1 MPTKPPT
8 RHHGAA
14 PADSALRALV
24 ATKLVPPRNAGRM
37 VAREALLARLMEARR
52 LRCVVLQGPA
62 GSGKTTTLVAWRQA
76 LLPLGFDVAWLSLTP
91 EDNEPSRL
99 LDYLLASVAQ
109 VAPTATQ
116 EAADYAGRGVD
127 SEAMERALIAL
138 VRGIATHPRELV
150 LVLDDLQHL
159 TDPRIHEALQWLVD
173 YAPARLHLAL
183 ASRGALPLSL
193 DRLRAEGRVLEIDVR
208 DLRFSLAESERFLRA
223 QLVSIGPRDALA
235 LHELCD
241 GWAAGL
247 QLLAINWK
255 KRRQELAAG
264 QRGARGDGSAGSG
277 SGQAPDDFARALVQ
291 DPQAFAAYFEK
302 EVLAHLVPADLEL
315 LTSVSAC
322 SRFCAPL
329 CAALLG
335 RPVDDPTMAPLLARL
350 EAENLFIVPVDSSA
364 ERETWF
370 RLHPLLRETLR
381 HRLAQRSEAEQRAL
395 HRRAWQWFQGR
406 GLIDEAV
413 RQAVAAGEGAAAAA
427 LVEKSA
433 HGLAVRG
440 ELRKLVALVR
450 QLPPAQVQA
459 RIGLRLWLVRV
470 ELFARELD
478 AFSTNIARLRPD
490 IPPDDIA
497 SHYWLT
503 LLEASLA
510 LQRDDTDAAQAL
522 LPRLLAAPEGV
533 DALATGARDNLLSW
547 LYMHR
552 GDCEHARR
560 VQQVQ
565 PIRLVD
571 GVPLRGTSSGSLQG
585 RALVGLSYAVE
596 GRMTQAERI
605 YREVLREAGEGGSA
619 CVDAVYLSTALL
631 GEVLYEHDETEAVV
645 ALLEDRVDALERV
658 SIPDSVLRVHRS
670 LAAAHWVAG
679 RRLEAM
685 AWLERLEDYSTSLG
699 LDRLL
704 CFSLTLQVHYRLQMG
719 DVAAAEVALLRA
731 NEIDARHAHA
741 EHSALGEIAV
751 VCERARIRWAL
762 ARGDIDD
769 AARRI
774 APLIANIEARGR
786 QRLVA
791 QLKLLQA
798 LIERRRGR
806 GDAARQCTLAALRSG
821 HRLGL
826 VRSLL
831 DADPAVMEL
840 VREVAQ
846 DAGLDPVLGFYV
858 ERLAG
863 AGRRVSAAAETTVA
877 AGAGADAERRPV
889 EPLSE
894 RERDVLDLLV
904 QAMPN
909 KKIALALGLSID
921 TVKWHLK
928 NIYGKLGVAGR
939 DEAVAW
945 VRGRTRVEGEG

>member
-1 MPTKPPT
+1 MPTAPKPPRT
-8 RHHGAA
+8 DRA
-14 PADSALRALV
+14 PNDPALNAALV
-24 ATKLVPPRNAGRM
+24 PTKLVPPRSAGRV
-37 VAREALLARLMEARR
+37 VAREALLARLMEGRR
-52 LRCVVLQGPA
+52 RRCVVLQGPA
-62 GSGKTTTLVAWRQA
+62 GCGKTTTLVAWRQA
-76 LLPLGFDVAWLSLTP
+76 LLPLGFDIAWLTLTP
-91 EDNEPSRL
+91 EDNEPTRL

-109 VAPTATQ
+109 VAPAATH

-138 VRGIATHPRELV
+138 VRGIAAHPRELV

-159 TDPRIHEALQWLVD
+159 MDPRIHEALQWLLD
-173 YAPARLHLAL
+173 YAPANLHLAM
-183 ASRGALPLSL
+183 ASRVALPLSL
-193 DRLRAEGRVLEIDVR
+193 ERLRAEGQLLEIDVR
-208 DLRFSLAESERFLRA
+208 ELRFSATESERFLRT
-223 QLVSIGPRDALA
+223 QLGSIEPRDALA
-235 LHELCD
+235 LHALCD

-264 QRGARGDGSAGSG
+264 QRGATSGGDA
-277 SGQAPDDFARALVQ
+277 QAPDDFARAHVQ

-302 EVLAHLVPADLEL
+302 EVLSHLSPADLEL

-335 RPVDDPTMAPLLARL
+335 RAADDPAMGPLLARL
-350 EAENLFIVPVDSSA
+350 EAENLFIVPVESSA

-381 HRLAQRSEAEQRAL
+381 ERLGRRSDADQREVHRI
-395 HRRAWQWFQGR
+395 AWQWFR
-406 GLIDEAV
+406 DHGLIDEAV

-440 ELRKLVALVR
+440 ELRKLVGLVR
-450 QLPPAQVQA
+450 QLPPAEVQA
-459 RIGLRLWLVRV
+459 RIGLRLWMIRV
-470 ELFARELD
+470 ELFAREFA
-478 AFSTNIARLRPD
+478 AFSANIEKLRQE
-490 IPPDDIA
+490 IPPDDA
-497 SHYWLT
+497 MSHYTLT
-503 LLEASLA
+503 LMQSTLA
-510 LQRDDTDAAQAL
+510 VQQDDTDAALAL
-522 LPRLLAAPEGV
+522 LPRLLAMPEGA
-533 DALATGARDNLLSW
+533 DAMTIGGRDNILTW
-547 LYMHR
+547 LYLHR
-552 GDCEHARR
+552 GEYDRARR
-560 VQQVQ
+560 IQQDNA
-565 PIRLVD
+565 IRLIN
-571 GVPLRGTSSGSLQG
+571 GVPLRGTASGTLQG

-605 YREVLREAGEGGSA
+605 YREVLREANEGGSA
-619 CVDAVYLSTALL
+619 CVDASYTATALL
-631 GEVLYEHDETEAVV
+631 GEVLYEHDEIDAVL

-658 SIPDSVLRVHRS
+658 SIPDSVLRVHRT

-685 AWLERLEDYSTSLG
+685 AYLERLEDYSAALG

-704 CFSLTLQVHYRLQMG
+704 AFSLTLQVHYRLQMG
-719 DVAAAEVALLRA
+719 DVAAAEAALLRV
-731 NEIDARHAHA
+731 NEIDARHANA

-751 VCERARIRWAL
+751 VAERARIRWAL

-774 APLIANIEARGR
+774 EPLIANIEARGR

-806 GDAARQCTLAALRSG
+806 ADAAKACTLAALRSG

-840 VREVAQ
+840 VGEVVAK
-846 DAGLDPVLGFYV
+846 DASLDPVLAFYA
-858 ERLAG
+858 ERLGSAGRLSWATDSTVSEAAVAG
-863 AGRRVSAAAETTVA
+863 ASK
-877 AGAGADAERRPV
+877 RPV
-889 EPLSE
+889 EP
-894 RERDVLDLLV
+894 
-904 QAMPN
+904 
-909 KKIALALGLSID
+909 
-921 TVKWHLK
+921 
-928 NIYGKLGVAGR
+928 
-939 DEAVAW
+939 
-945 VRGRTRVEGEG
+945 

>member
-1 MPTKPPT
+1 MPTKPQT
-8 RHHGAA
+8 RTNERATD
-14 PADSALRALV
+14 DSALRPLV
-24 ATKLVPPRNAGRM
+24 STKLVPPRSAGRV
-37 VAREALLARLMEARR
+37 VAREALLARLMEGRR
-52 LRCVVLQGPA
+52 RRCVVLQGPA
-62 GSGKTTTLVAWRQA
+62 GCGKTTTLVAWRQA
-76 LLPLGFDVAWLSLTP
+76 LLPLGFDVAWLTLTP

-109 VAPTATQ
+109 VTPAATQ

-138 VRGIATHPRELV
+138 VRGIAAHPRELV

-159 TDPRIHEALQWLVD
+159 MDPRIHEALQWLLD
-173 YAPARLHLAL
+173 YAPANLHLAI
-183 ASRGALPLSL
+183 ASRTALPLSL
-193 DRLRAEGRVLEIDVR
+193 ERLRADGQLLEIDVR
-208 DLRFSLAESERFLRA
+208 ELRFSPAESERFLRT
-223 QLVSIGPRDALA
+223 QLGSIEPRDALA

-264 QRGARGDGSAGSG
+264 QRGADAAGDAA
-277 SGQAPDDFARALVQ
+277 APPAEAPGDFMRVHVQ

-302 EVLAHLVPADLEL
+302 EVLSHLSSADLEL

-322 SRFCAPL
+322 SRLCAPL

-335 RPVDDPTMAPLLARL
+335 RPDGDPAMAPLLARL
-350 EAENLFIVPVDSSA
+350 EAENLFIVPVESSA
-364 ERETWF
+364 ERETWY

-381 HRLAQRSEAEQRAL
+381 ERLGRRSEAERREV
-395 HRRAWQWFQGR
+395 HRTAWQWFR
-406 GLIDEAV
+406 DHGLIDEAV

-440 ELRKLVALVR
+440 ELRKLVGLVR
-450 QLPPAQVQA
+450 QLPPAEVQA
-459 RIGLRLWLVRV
+459 RIGLRLWMIRV

-478 AFSTNIARLRPD
+478 AFSANIAHLRPD
-490 IPPDDIA
+490 IPPDDAI

-522 LPRLLAAPEGV
+522 LPRLLAAPEGA
-533 DALATGARDNLLSW
+533 DALATGARDNILTW

-552 GDCEHARR
+552 GDYERARR
-560 VQQVQ
+560 VQHDN
-565 PIRLVD
+565 PIRLI
-571 GVPLRGTSSGSLQG
+571 GGAPLRATSSGTLQG

-605 YREVLREAGEGGSA
+605 YREVLREAKEGGSA
-619 CVDAVYLSTALL
+619 CVDATYLSSALL
-631 GEVLYEHDETEAVV
+631 GEVLYEHGETEEVLT
-645 ALLEDRVDALERV
+645 LLEDRVDALERV
-658 SIPDSVLRVHRS
+658 SIPDSVLRVHRT

-685 AWLERLEDYSTSLG
+685 ACLERLEDYSGALG

-704 CFSLTLQVHYRLQMG
+704 VFSLALQVHYRLQMG
-719 DVAAAEVALLRA
+719 EVAAAEIALQRV
-731 NEIDARHAHA
+731 NEIDARHSNAQ
-741 EHSALGEIAV
+741 HSALGEIAV
-751 VCERARIRWAL
+751 VAERARIRWSL

-774 APLIANIEARGR
+774 EPLIANIEARGR

-806 GDAARQCTLAALRSG
+806 ADVAKECTLAALRSG

-826 VRSLL
+826 MRSLL

-840 VREVAQ
+840 VGEVAK
-846 DAGLDPVLGFYV
+846 DAALDPVLGFYA
-858 ERLAG
+858 ERLG
-863 AGRRVSAAAETTVA
+863 SAGRMPST
-877 AGAGADAERRPV
+877 GATGSKDPMADAARRPV

-894 RERDVLDLLV
+894 RERDVLGLLV

-945 VRGRTRVEGEG
+945 MRGSGPSGA

>member
-8 RHHGAA
+8 RRFEPAPDAAA
-14 PADSALRALV
+14 PRNLV
-24 ATKLVPPRNAGRM
+24 STKLVPPRSAGR
-37 VAREALLARLMEARR
+37 VVPRDALLTRLMEGRR
-52 LRCVVLQGPA
+52 RRCVLLQGPA
-62 GSGKTTTLVAWRQA
+62 GCGKTTTLVAWRQA
-76 LLPLGFDVAWLSLTP
+76 LLPLGFDVAWLTLTP
-91 EDNEPSRL
+91 EDNEPTRL

-109 VAPTATQ
+109 VAPAATQ
-116 EAADYAGRGVD
+116 GAAAYAGRGVD

-138 VRGIATHPRELV
+138 VRGIAAHPRDLV

-159 TDPRIHEALQWLVD
+159 LDPRIHEALQWLLD
-173 YAPARLHLAL
+173 YAPANLHLAI
-183 ASRGALPLSL
+183 ASRQALPLSL
-193 DRLRAEGRVLEIDVR
+193 ERLRAEGQLLEIDVR
-208 DLRFSLAESERFLRA
+208 ELRFSATESERFLRA
-223 QLVSIGPRDALA
+223 QLGSIEPRDALA

-264 QRGARGDGSAGSG
+264 QRGGDAATD
-277 SGQAPDDFARALVQ
+277 QAPGDFVRAHVQ

-302 EVLAHLVPADLEL
+302 EVLSHLSPADLEL

-335 RPVDDPTMAPLLARL
+335 RPAGDTAMAPLLARL
-350 EAENLFIVPVDSSA
+350 EAENLFIVPIESSA
-364 ERETWF
+364 ERETWY

-381 HRLAQRSEAEQRAL
+381 ERLGQRSEAQRREV
-395 HRRAWQWFQGR
+395 HRTAWQWLR
-406 GLIDEAV
+406 DHGLIDEAV

-440 ELRKLVALVR
+440 ELRKLVGLVR
-450 QLPPAQVQA
+450 QLPPAEVQA
-459 RIGLRLWLVRV
+459 RIGLRLWMIRV

-478 AFSTNIARLRPD
+478 AFSANIARLRPD
-490 IPPDDIA
+490 IPPDDAI
-497 SHYWLT
+497 SHFWLT

-522 LPRLLAAPEGV
+522 LPRLLAAPEGAN
-533 DALATGARDNLLSW
+533 ALATGARDNLLTW

-552 GDCEHARR
+552 GDYERARR
-560 VQQVQ
+560 VQHDN
-565 PIRLVD
+565 PIRLID
-571 GVPLRGTSSGSLQG
+571 GVPLRGTSSGTLQG

-605 YREVLREAGEGGSA
+605 YREVLREANEGGSA
-619 CVDAVYLSTALL
+619 CVDATYTATALL
-631 GEVLYEHDETEAVV
+631 GEVLYEHDEVEAVL

-658 SIPDSVLRVHRS
+658 SIPDSVLRVHRT

-685 AWLERLEDYSTSLG
+685 ACLERLEDYSAAPG

-704 CFSLTLQVHYRLQMG
+704 VFSLTIRVYYRLQMG
-719 DVAAAEVALLRA
+719 DIAAAEAALQRV
-731 NEIDARHAHA
+731 NEIDARHAGA

-751 VCERARIRWAL
+751 VAERARIRWAM
-762 ARGDIDD
+762 ARGDMDD

-774 APLIANIEARGR
+774 EPLIANIEARGR

-806 GDAARQCTLAALRSG
+806 ADEARQCTLAALRSG

-840 VREVAQ
+840 VSEVAK
-846 DAGLDPVLGFYV
+846 DASLDPVLAFYA
-858 ERLAG
+858 ERLG
-863 AGRRVSAAAETTVA
+863 RAGRKPSAGDAAVADGAAAQA
-877 AGAGADAERRPV
+877 AHKRPV

-894 RERDVLDLLV
+894 RERDVLGLLA

-945 VRGRTRVEGEG
+945 MRADA